1 MRGHGV
7 WVRVLDHV
15 VDTLSLWTFSEPTH
29 FMDFVCVLN
38 HNINVLNRKMFLLL
52 SVRSF
57 LAFVKKSTELG
68 VCLSTDICKKV

>member
-1 MRGHGV
+1 
-7 WVRVLDHV
+7 
-15 VDTLSLWTFSEPTH
+15 
-29 FMDFVCVLN
+29 MDFVCVLN
-38 HNINVLNRKMFLLL
+38 HNVNVLNRKMFLLL